1 MTGMQLFSL
10 EMLAST
16 QAMKLKLGRN
26 KFDKR
31 AVCNVQIRIWFWK
44 NTYDQADEIFDQ
56 LHLSKIIPNVSLSCS
71 YDFRKLVNS
80 MC

>member
-1 MTGMQLFSL
+1 MTGMQLFCL

-31 AVCNVQIRIWFWK
+31 AVCNEQIRICFWK

-56 LHLSKIIPNVSLSCS
+56 LHLSKIIPSVSLSCS